1 MISPSAKEER
11 SVLTS
16 VFCSAKGCMVRGEA
30 GRDCLK
36 TKIGVGGGVGHL
48 RNVLCVLPQ
57 KIKAPGANGHA
68 TETDNHRP
76 QKHIITEAFRRAY
89 HNKDNHNLLTTLPP

>member
-1 MISPSAKEER
+1 MISPYAKEES

-16 VFCSAKGCMVRGEA
+16 VFCPAKGCMVRGES
-30 GRDCLK
+30 GGHCLK

-48 RNVLCVLPQ
+48 RNVLCVLPR
-57 KIKAPGANGHA
+57 KIKASEANRHA

-76 QKHIITEAFRRAY
+76 QKLSTATC
-89 HNKDNHNLLTTLPP
+89 NLLKHSEELTTIIIS

>member
-1 MISPSAKEER
+1 MINPYVNEER

-16 VFCSAKGCMVRGEA
+16 VFCPAKGCMVREEA
-30 GRDCLK
+30 GRHCLK

-57 KIKAPGANGHA
+57 KIKAPGANRHA
-68 TETDNHRP
+68 TKTDNHRP
-76 QKHIITEAFRRAY
+76 QKLSTATY
-89 HNKDNHNLLTTLPP
+89 NLLKHSEELSTIRTIIIS